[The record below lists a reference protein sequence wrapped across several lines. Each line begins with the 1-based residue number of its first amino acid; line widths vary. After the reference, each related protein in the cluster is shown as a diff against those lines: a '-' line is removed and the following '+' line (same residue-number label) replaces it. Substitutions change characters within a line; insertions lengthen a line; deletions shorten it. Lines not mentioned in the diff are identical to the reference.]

1 MKKFLLLI
9 LIIIGLAVGGAYFYM
24 NTFFKSDAAA
34 FASKITGTN
43 VAITAVTID
52 PFNGTVSL
60 RGLDIGNPS
69 GYKSKNAIELG
80 KIYSNIDLKSL
91 LSQKIIINE
100 VSLDGADI
108 YYELKGN
115 VDNIRTLMNNVTKNS
130 SKLSSSSAS
139 KSSRPSKDYVIKN
152 LNITNSNLILSAK
165 LFGLDESKT
174 IAVDNISATNVTK
187 ANSKAIANKLAKQ
200 LTSQI
205 AEALVREK
213 ANKYINKYG
222 DKLKSKVN
230 DKINDKLN
238 DAIGGK
244 LKNLF

>member
-1 MKKFLLLI
+1 MKKLLI
-9 LIIIGLAVGGAYFYM
+9 LIVLIIGGAYIYM
-24 NTFFKSDAAA
+24 NTYFKSDAAA

-60 RGLDIGNPS
+60 RGLDVGNPS
-69 GYKSKNAIELG
+69 GYQSANAIELG
-80 KIYSNIDLKSL
+80 EIYSNVDFKSL

-115 VDNIRTLMNNVTKNS
+115 VDNIRALMSNVTTNS
-130 SKLSSSSAS
+130 SKLSSASAS
-139 KSSRPSKDYVIKN
+139 KSSSPSKDFVIKK
-152 LNITNSNLILSAK
+152 LNITNSNLVLAAN
-165 LFGLDESKT
+165 LFGLAESKT
-174 IAVDNISATNVTK
+174 IAVDNIAVTNVTK
-187 ANSKAIANKLAKQ
+187 SNSKAVAKQVAKQ
-200 LTSQI
+200 LTNQI

-213 ANKYINKYG
+213 ADKYINKYS
-222 DKLKSKVN
+222 DKLNLKVN
-230 DKINDKLN
+230 DAVG
-238 DAIGGK
+238 DAIGSK